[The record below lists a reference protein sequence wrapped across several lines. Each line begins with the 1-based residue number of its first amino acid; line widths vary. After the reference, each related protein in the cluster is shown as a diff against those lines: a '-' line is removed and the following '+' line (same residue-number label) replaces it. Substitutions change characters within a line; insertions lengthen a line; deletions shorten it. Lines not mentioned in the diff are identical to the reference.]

1 MDYGQRHI
9 YETLLSMQGKMRFSK
24 TGAHAF
30 LNLLSQQLQN
40 SCKATKFYRRF
51 KDRYVSPEGFRSWQE
66 AVLDF
71 SKYTTPQYIIDNTQP
86 AHFNDRDAGSTGR
99 TKGFKFREN
108 TKVTLHN
115 AMAMTTYAYFHKS
128 PAIYISKEMGEAL
141 ANTEIP
147 VGFDPKIM
155 LDSFFICLPQGF
167 AENSLGLQSHGDV
180 LLCQTANARLN
191 GFRKLFDAFG
201 LVCPDYEGHFYSE
214 IKPNTIVSFS
224 CLKSTFVYS
233 QHPWKPVGPN
243 YLSGE
248 LKGNADDTSV
258 ERMSNLIRNAVL
270 LYCNEKKYV
279 SSDKKRRIIHQKGF
293 AGQTITAQYP
303 ITWLGKNYQ
312 RNKTAQDPTDSD
324 QPRRIFKSH
333 WRKGHWHHYWA
344 GVGRKEKILKW
355 VQPVY
360 VKGINLHS

>member
-1 MDYGQRHI
+1 MDHNQRHI
-9 YETLLSMQGKMRFSK
+9 YETLLSLQGKMRFSK

-30 LNLLSQQLQN
+30 LNLLSQQLRS

-66 AVLDF
+66 AVLDL
-71 SKYTTPQYIIDNTQP
+71 SKYTTPQYIVSNTQP
-86 AHFNDRDAGSTGR
+86 VEFNSKDAGLSGR
-99 TKGFKFREN
+99 SAGFKFRNN

-128 PAIYISKEMGEAL
+128 PAIYITEEMCKAL
-141 ANTEIP
+141 ADTEIP
-147 VGFDPKIM
+147 VGFEPEIM
-155 LDSFFICLPQGF
+155 LDSFFICLPEGF
-167 AENSLGLQSHGDV
+167 AENYLGLANHGDV

-201 LVCPDYEGHFYSE
+201 LVCPDDEGHFYSE
-214 IKPNTIVSFS
+214 VQSNTIVSFS
-224 CLKSTFVYS
+224 CLKSAFVFS

-248 LKGNADDTSV
+248 AKGDTDDTNV
-258 ERMSNLIRNAVL
+258 DRMSNLIRNAVL
-270 LYCNEKKYV
+270 LYCNEKKYI

-303 ITWLGKNYQ
+303 ITWLGENYQ
-312 RNKTAQDPTDSD
+312 RQRAAEDPADPD
-324 QPRRIFKSH
+324 QPKRIFKSH

>member
-1 MDYGQRHI
+1 
-9 YETLLSMQGKMRFSK
+9 MRFSK

-51 KDRYVSPEGFRSWQE
+51 KDRYVSPKGFRPWQQ
-66 AVLDF
+66 AMLDI
-71 SKYTTPQYIIDNTQP
+71 SKYTTPQYIVSNTQP
-86 AHFNDRDAGSTGR
+86 VGFDPTDAGSRGR
-99 TKGFKFREN
+99 TRGFKFRNN

-115 AMAMTTYAYFHKS
+115 AMAMATYAYFHKS
-128 PAIYISKEMGEAL
+128 PAIYITKEMCKAL
-141 ANTEIP
+141 ADTEIP
-147 VGFDPKIM
+147 VGFEPQIM
-155 LDSFFICLPQGF
+155 LDSFFICLPEGF
-167 AENSLGLQSHGDV
+167 AENYLGLTNHGDV

-191 GFRKLFDAFG
+191 GFKKLFDAFG
-201 LVCPDYEGHFYSE
+201 LACPDYEGNFYSE
-214 IKPNTIVSFS
+214 VQSNTIVSFS
-224 CLKSTFVYS
+224 CLKSAFVFS

-248 LKGNADDTSV
+248 YKHDADDTSV
-258 ERMSNLIRNAVL
+258 DRMSNLIRNAVL
-270 LYCNEKKYV
+270 LYCNEKKYI

-303 ITWLGKNYQ
+303 ITWLGENYQ
-312 RNKTAQDPTDSD
+312 RQRAAEEPTDSD
-324 QPRRIFKSH
+324 QPKRIFKSH